1 VSRYGQAV
9 PRARRPAKGN
19 AQSRLAH
26 FRRARGITQHELAAA
41 IGISPKTYWRL
52 EHGQLSEPSLRLL
65 VNCAMTLRV
74 PLNEL
79 IEPEWREWFVYDER
93 RRRPPKPSDFGR
105 FAEIADP

>member
-1 VSRYGQAV
+1 MSGYGQRV
-9 PRARRPAKGN
+9 PRPRRPAKGS
-19 AQSRLAH
+19 AQTSLAR

-52 EHGQLSEPSLRLL
+52 EHGQITEPSLRLL
-65 VNCAMTLRV
+65 VNCAMALRV
-74 PLNEL
+74 PLIEL

-105 FAEIADP
+105 FADLPDA

>member
-19 AQSRLAH
+19 AQTRLAH

-41 IGISPKTYWRL
+41 IGISHRTYWRL
-52 EHGQLSEPSLRLL
+52 EHGRIAEPSLRLL
-65 VNCAMTLRV
+65 VNCAMALRV
-74 PLNEL
+74 PLIEL

-93 RRRPPKPSDFGR
+93 RRTPPKPSNFAR
-105 FAEIADP
+105 FADVPDA